1 MDYGLAKNLQL
12 NSLLKILYILPV
24 VAYGQLLPLEDAEY
38 DEQVVKG
45 VHDRSVRL
53 TCGDIVQPMVV
64 FWSFTKPGSLIPRA
78 VAISNGIESKVEKA
92 SAILGDVN
100 LRNNT
105 LEIKKL
111 QRAAEGHFM
120 CQAMYEVDGEIKVA
134 YFYIELIVLVPV
146 SKPFLQI
153 NNSTPVEG
161 MPVVM
166 ICTVKEGTP
175 PITYSWQHHTSRDGM
190 VVLAEEVKHLLNLT
204 SANRTYMG
212 WYTCTAHNEVNSQTS
227 DRMYLDVIYGPD
239 EPVISVEPFAINQHG
254 FSANEQEEVIM
265 TCLAPSNPPSHY
277 IWFYNSSQV
286 YSGQKYVITRISRT
300 QTGIYTCLAQNMH
313 LNTRTQATITLTV
326 YYLPKG
332 QLNCMSLPATNFQDL
347 ALHCSWQGGFPS
359 VRLRWVKSRAEE
371 NNIGTYSSAIQ
382 IHRGADVPNGTSYI
396 CLASHPAL
404 RKDAVCRTTVW
415 VPNGSLTCSV
425 VATKQ
430 NEFLM
435 LTCDWAGGEPQVTL
449 WWRDW
454 RHHVLG
460 GLKPSHNI
468 FVMKPNTT
476 LGGKEFTCMA
486 THPLWARAA
495 ECRVRLEPPKVMVER
510 SNVSLFE
517 GGEVQLACL
526 LQGAYLGSEVF
537 WYNNK
542 NQAITASTRK
552 YQLQQENTWFN
563 LTLKDTEWMWDSGIY
578 RCAAINAVGSASATI
593 SLQVKKYPNPPNVTI
608 SRLMYTRHRTE
619 VELEW
624 ETQGSGNLTGFVVQR
639 REAKKTAPKQ
649 MASSWETVANNIDPD
664 VRGRKL
670 GGLDPAV
677 VYAFRILA
685 VNHRTTGYPSE
696 VKTPAD
702 PPFNAYPAVI
712 GAAVAGMIVATVT
725 SLLVFQYIIRNRE
738 NNPRLHDLLFRMAGT
753 ETHEHIRTP
762 EDAEMS
768 TGMSDAASEQVG
780 GASDQVGK
788 TSPATQETPA
798 EGSLKEATVT
808 SEDPTGAQQEDVSVP
823 SPAPKDPTEDP
834 VNVTITVTAT
844 P

>member
-12 NSLLKILYILPV
+12 NSLLKILYIFPAV
-24 VAYGQLLPLEDAEY
+24 VYGQLLPLEDAEY

-45 VHDRSVRL
+45 VHNLSVRL
-53 TCGDIVQPMVV
+53 ACGDIVQPLVV

-78 VAISNGIESKVEKA
+78 VAISNGLESKVEKA
-92 SAILGDVN
+92 SAILGEIS
-100 LRNNT
+100 LRNST

-111 QRAAEGHFM
+111 QQAAEGHFM

-134 YFYIELIVLVPV
+134 YFYIELLVLVPV

-175 PITYSWQHHTSRDGM
+175 PIAYSWQRYTNRDGM
-190 VVLAEEVKHLLNLT
+190 VVLAEAGTHLLNLT

-212 WYTCTAHNEVNSQTS
+212 WYTCTAQNEVNSQTS
-227 DRMYLDVIYGPD
+227 DGMYLDVIYGPD
-239 EPVISVEPFAINQHG
+239 EPVISIEPFAINQHG

-286 YSGQKYVITRISRT
+286 YSGQKYVIARISRT

-313 LNTRTQATITLTV
+313 LNTRTQATIILTV

-332 QLNCMSLPATNFQDL
+332 QLHCMSLPASNFQDL
-347 ALHCSWQGGFPS
+347 ALHCLWPGGFPS
-359 VRLRWVKSRAEE
+359 VHLRWVKSRAEE
-371 NNIGTYSSAIQ
+371 TDTGSFSRAVQ
-382 IHRGADVPNGTSYI
+382 IHQGANVLNGTSYI

-404 RKDAVCRTTVW
+404 RKDAVCRITVW
-415 VPNGSLTCSV
+415 VPKGSLTCSV
-425 VATKQ
+425 VATKL

-435 LTCDWAGGEPQVTL
+435 LTCDWPGGEPQVTL

-460 GLKPSHNI
+460 NMRPSHHV
-468 FVMKPNTT
+468 FVMKPNAT
-476 LGGKEFTCMA
+476 LGGKAFTCTA
-486 THPLWARAA
+486 AHPLWARTA
-495 ECRVRLEPPKVMVER
+495 ECHVRLETPRIMVQR
-510 SNVSLFE
+510 SQVSLFE
-517 GGEVQLACL
+517 GSEAQLACF

-542 NQAITASTRK
+542 NQPITASTRK
-552 YQLQQENTWFN
+552 YHLQQENTWFN
-563 LTLKDTEWMWDSGIY
+563 LTLQDTDWIRDSGTY
-578 RCAAINAVGSASATI
+578 RCAAINAVGNASATVI
-593 SLQVKKYPNPPNVTI
+593 LQVKKYPNPPNVTI
-608 SRLMYTRHRTE
+608 SRLMYTRPRTE

-624 ETQGSGNLTGFVVQR
+624 ETRGSGNLTGFVVQR
-639 REAKKTAPKQ
+639 REAKKTGPKQ
-649 MASSWETVANNIDPD
+649 MAISWETVANNIDPD

-677 VYAFRILA
+677 VYFFRILA

-696 VKTPAD
+696 MKTPAD
-702 PPFNAYPAVI
+702 PPFNAYPVVI
-712 GAAVAGMIVATVT
+712 GAAVAGMVVATVI
-725 SLLVFQYIIRNRE
+725 SLIVFQYILRNWE
-738 NNPRLHDLLFRMAGT
+738 NNPRLHDLLFRMAGA
-753 ETHEHIRTP
+753 ETREQIETP
-762 EDAEMS
+762 EDAEMP
-768 TGMSDAASEQVG
+768 TGISDAANEQVEEASEQVG
-780 GASDQVGK
+780 E
-788 TSPATQETPA
+788 TSTTTGEAPA
-798 EGSLKEATVT
+798 EAIQKEAAVT
-808 SEDPTGAQQEDVSVP
+808 SEDPTRDQEDVPAP
-823 SPAPKDPTEDP
+823 SPPSEDP